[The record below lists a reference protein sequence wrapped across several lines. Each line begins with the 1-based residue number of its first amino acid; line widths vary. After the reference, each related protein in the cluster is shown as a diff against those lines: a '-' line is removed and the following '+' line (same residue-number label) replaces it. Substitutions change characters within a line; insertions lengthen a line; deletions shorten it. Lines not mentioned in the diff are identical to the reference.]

1 MRSARLL
8 VALLG
13 PVLALA
19 ACGSVANQTPAD
31 AATSDAPPSDAWA
44 ASCAPTALITRVEAA
59 DAGYNNECIHGQW
72 FLQSFN
78 GTTTPAT
85 SGPGDSVPVVPTMIT
100 IGSNPLDS
108 SSTYAVHVTGS
119 GQANTATSSTF
130 VQLNASLNAPS
141 ATQQG
146 TVDATAYTGIQF
158 YAIINTAN
166 TGARLTVGNL
176 YTDPIGGMCKTNP
189 APGDKNGCFDHPGA
203 QLEPGTTWKKYT
215 IPFADLR
222 QLGFGNKSPV
232 DAQFPKNAI
241 TLLKWDIGIPS
252 TGPTAPWE
260 LWIDDLTFY

>member
-1 MRSARLL
+1 VRSARPL
-8 VALLG
+8 VAPIG
-13 PVLALA
+13 VVLALA
-19 ACGSVANQTPAD
+19 ACGRVTNQAPAD
-31 AATSDAPPSDAWA
+31 AVPTDAWA

-59 DAGYNNECIHGQW
+59 DSGYANECVHGEW

-85 SGPGDSVPVVPTMIT
+85 NGPGDFVPVVPTVIT

-119 GQANTATSSTF
+119 GQENTTTSSTF

-158 YAIINTAN
+158 YAIISTGT
-166 TGARLTVGNL
+166 TGARLTVADL
-176 YTDPIGGMCKTNP
+176 YTDPIGGLCKTNP
-189 APGDKNGCFDHPGA
+189 PPGDKTACFDHPGA
-203 QLEPGTTWKKYT
+203 QLMIGTTWMKYT
-215 IPFADLR
+215 IRFDSLT
-222 QLGFGNKSPV
+222 QLGFGNQSPLG
-232 DAQFPKNAI
+232 AQFPRNAI